1 MGVGS
6 GDRRLIKD
14 QTHFFFYLIWII
26 VCFEI
31 FGIADGYGPI
41 FEGEIEKI
49 FGIAD

>member
-1 MGVGS
+1 MET
-6 GDRRLIKD
+6 GDSSKIK
-14 QTHFFFYLIWII
+14 HIFLFYLIWII

-49 FGIAD
+49 FGIADWKN

>member
-1 MGVGS
+1 MET
-6 GDRRLIKD
+6 GDSSKIK
-14 QTHFFFYLIWII
+14 HIFLFYLIWII